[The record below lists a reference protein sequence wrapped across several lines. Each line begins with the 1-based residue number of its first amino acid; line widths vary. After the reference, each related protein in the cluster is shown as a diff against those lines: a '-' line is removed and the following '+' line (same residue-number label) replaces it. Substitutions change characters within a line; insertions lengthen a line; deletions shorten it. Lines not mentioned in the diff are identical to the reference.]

1 MFDDYQKGE
10 FELTSPHERLLEI
23 GLMVQ
28 NLQVT
33 SRICFDHAHNPS
45 YWSGNSLI
53 PLLKQDYDGYQLP
66 EEKDMVLER
75 LNEGLRMNEADFLN
89 ARDLMGEAYL

>member
-1 MFDDYQKGE
+1 MGIPAFVV
-10 FELTSPHERLLEI
+10 ELVERQRLLEI

-45 YWSGNSLI
+45 YWEGNRLI

-75 LNEGLRMNEADFLN
+75 LNEGLRMNEADFLD
-89 ARDLMGEAYL
+89 ARDLMGKAYL